1 MTLLEMVV
9 RVRVRVRVLVLV
21 RVVLVL
27 VIGAARP
34 GDGGAGGQ
42 GCLTG
47 WPEGFGPR
55 GTVAPGFG
63 VAPVFD
69 VVAAFF
75 EVVRAFF
82 EVAAGF
88 FGCGVADRATVRG
101 ADEAVDADDGPGDS
115 DGAGV
120 CGGTGVRAGC
130 AGIPIAGASACTPI
144 RLLAIATARIAPTTE
159 TGQPKPRSRRPR
171 RPDWSTNTGAGAGT
185 STSDSDL
192 SKPVGYTDPR
202 WLELA
207 VGRTLRGLSLQG
219 T

>member
-9 RVRVRVRVLVLV
+9 RVR
-21 RVVLVL
+21 

-34 GDGGAGGQ
+34 GDGGAGDQ
-42 GCLTG
+42 GCLAG

-75 EVVRAFF
+75 EVVTEVFD
-82 EVAAGF
+82 VAAGF
-88 FGCGVADRATVRG
+88 FGWGVADRATVRG
-101 ADEAVDADDGPGDS
+101 ADEAVDADDGAGDS

-120 CGGTGVRAGC
+120 CDGAGVREGC
-130 AGIPIAGASACTPI
+130 AGMPITGASACTPI

-159 TGQPKPRSRRPR
+159 TGQPKPRSKRPR
-171 RPDWSTNTGAGAGT
+171 SPDWSTNTGAGAGA
-185 STSDSDL
+185 
-192 SKPVGYTDPR
+192 SKPGSDMSNAVGYADPR

>member
-1 MTLLEMVV
+1 MTLLVMVLP
-9 RVRVRVRVLVLV
+9 VRVLVLV
-21 RVVLVL
+21 LLRL
-27 VIGAARP
+27 IGAAP
-34 GDGGAGGQ
+34 PVDGGAGDQ
-42 GCLTG
+42 GCSAG

-55 GTVAPGFG
+55 GAVAPGFE

-69 VVAAFF
+69 VVAPVFD
-75 EVVRAFF
+75 VVAAFF

-115 DGAGV
+115 DGAGG
-120 CGGTGVRAGC
+120 CDGTGVRAGC

-171 RPDWSTNTGAGAGT
+171 RPDWSTNTGAAAGT
-185 STSDSDL
+185 SKSGPDISN
-192 SKPVGYTDPR
+192 PVGYTDPR